1 MPTFPL
7 VSLRLRPATRTSTL
21 AVSVILLG
29 IALMLVMPCVS
40 YAEGGT
46 SIANAP
52 TVVPG
57 QQEFGNLA
65 NGAVVGCE
73 GEGGEH
79 TNNSWWLL
87 PVTVGDHVVID
98 WEEPAGTYSSRGGI
112 EVYPVG
118 TTDFNYPRT
127 AHVLVQQLNG
137 NGKNEA
143 TLITKQS
150 GNMPLLITSSLYSNL
165 CGTPGPY
172 SFTVNLTHALS
183 VALPYARNLRPHGN
197 ITVAVHN
204 PEGGPISNPGLHV
217 ELQVQHGHGPWRSL
231 GTAAVSNSAATINYI
246 LPRRLAKQRV
256 TLRAVAQG
264 PSYITTAS
272 RSMRVRVG

>member
-29 IALMLVMPCVS
+29 VALMLVMPCVS

-57 QQEFGNLA
+57 QQEFGNLV
-65 NGAVVGCE
+65 NGAAIAGCE
-73 GEGGEH
+73 GGEYFY
-79 TNNSWWLL
+79 NEWWLL

-98 WEEPAGTYSSRGGI
+98 WEEPAGTSSQYGGI
-112 EVYPVG
+112 VVYPVG
-118 TTDFNYPRT
+118 TTDYNYPHT
-127 AHVLVQQLNG
+127 ADLLKQQLNS
-137 NGKNEA
+137 NDKNEA
-143 TLITKQS
+143 TLIAKQS
-150 GNMPLLITSSLYSNL
+150 GNMPLLVTSGA

-172 SFTVNLTHALS
+172 SFTVDFTHALS
-183 VALPYARNLRPHGN
+183 VALPPVKRLKPKGHL
-197 ITVAVHN
+197 TVGVHN
-204 PEGGPISNPGLHV
+204 PEGGAISNPGLHV
-217 ELQVQHGHGPWRSL
+217 ELQVQHGHGAWQSL
-231 GTAAVSNSAATINYI
+231 GTAAVNNSGATITYTI
-246 LPRRLAKQRV
+246 PRRLAKQRV